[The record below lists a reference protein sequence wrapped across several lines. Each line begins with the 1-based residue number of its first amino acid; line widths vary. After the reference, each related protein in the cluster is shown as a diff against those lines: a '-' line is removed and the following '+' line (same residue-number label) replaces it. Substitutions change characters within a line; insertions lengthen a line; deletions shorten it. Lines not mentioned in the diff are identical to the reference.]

1 MRRALTCL
9 AIILAQPAL
18 ALSCLPADIARD
30 FNRAAQSD
38 DSYIVVRGDL
48 FFDETELPGHMDLD
62 ATAQRE
68 GREIAGWLKGKSLTR
83 DGFTKTFE
91 RDVVLRVSCIGPW
104 CGGAAKGPY
113 LTFLRQ
119 EGRRGPAEEI
129 AVTAA
134 VAVLPHQAA
143 GIRRSTIS
151 AHQEQPAGIASSL
164 KLYCGV
170 WTLGPSP
177 LPTRI

>member
-48 FFDETELPGHMDLD
+48 FFDETELPGNMELD

-119 EGRRGPAEEI
+119 EGRNWIMDLHPCPGMSYADPTPE
-129 AVTAA
+129 
-134 VAVLPHQAA
+134 
-143 GIRRSTIS
+143 
-151 AHQEQPAGIASSL
+151 QEQSVRACLRGAPCAAD
-164 KLYCGV
+164 
-170 WTLGPSP
+170 
-177 LPTRI
+177 